1 MLGYAREGVER
12 AAKHLRE
19 AVHALHPVAL
29 QHGGLEA
36 ALQAAADQAARQ
48 GGFRPAVAVQPEA
61 VGLRDELVMSLARE
75 LLTNAA
81 RHAGAQTV
89 VVSVR
94 REGGAVV
101 LEVADD
107 GCGLDAEA
115 VASAPLQGHIG
126 LASLVQRAEAVGGAL
141 DLDAGDGPGTTVR
154 AHLPIE

>member
-1 MLGYAREGVER
+1 
-12 AAKHLRE
+12 
-19 AVHALHPVAL
+19 
-29 QHGGLEA
+29 
-36 ALQAAADQAARQ
+36 
-48 GGFRPAVAVQPEA
+48 